1 VKNGTAKAVTMKHRE
16 EWMRHVDLAAALTL
30 SLLSLTAAGCS
41 SNADGAADAAQ
52 SAEPAC
58 DRDCLIG
65 VTDDYLAALAAHDPA
80 AAPLAA
86 NVAFVENT
94 ARLKPGEGLWKTAT
108 GGKTDFSIYVPD
120 TDLQQ
125 AGWMGVMERDGKP
138 VMLALRLKI
147 VDGKITQAEHLVT
160 EPAQGRMENLQA
172 VRSGLRSEIPEN
184 RRLSHD
190 ELIRIGASYYDA
202 LDDNDGSKMPFADD
216 CSRHENGMITAGKD
230 VGPPPGSQPGQPRT
244 ATDCKGQLDS
254 QAFVY
259 IDRIENRRMIAA
271 DPVTGLVMGLSH
283 FRHPM
288 DNLPYKVTNSDGS
301 VTERNAENMPYEP
314 FDMPAAHI
322 FKISPDGK
330 VHEIEA
336 VGVRLPYN
344 SKTGWE

>member
-1 VKNGTAKAVTMKHRE
+1 MNTGRKR
-16 EWMRHVDLAAALTL
+16 MRHVDLAAALSL
-30 SLLSLTAAGCS
+30 SLLSLSLAGCGS
-41 SNADGAADAAQ
+41 GTTEANQ
-52 SAEPAC
+52 SAAPAC
-58 DRDCLIG
+58 DRDCIIAA
-65 VTDDYLAALAAHDPA
+65 TDAYLAALVVHDPA
-80 AAPLAA
+80 AAPLAP

-94 ARLKPGEGLWKTAT
+94 VRLKPGEGLWKTAT
-108 GGKTDFSIYVPD
+108 GGKTNFAIYVPD

-138 VMLALRLKI
+138 VMLALRLKLA
-147 VDGKITQAEHLVT
+147 DGKITEAEHLVT
-160 EPAQGRMENLQA
+160 EPAQGRMENLAA
-172 VRSGLRSEIPEN
+172 VRPGLLAQIPEGQ
-184 RRLSHD
+184 RLPHD
-190 ELIRIGASYYDA
+190 ELMRLGASYYDA
-202 LDDNDGSKMPFADD
+202 LDDNDGSKMPFAAD
-216 CSRHENGMITAGKD
+216 CERHENGMVTAGKN
-230 VGPPPGSQPGQPRT
+230 VGPPPGWQPGQPRT

-288 DNLPYKVTNSDGS
+288 DNLPYKVTNADGS
-301 VTERNAENMPYEP
+301 VTERNAKNMPYEP

-322 FKISPDGK
+322 FKVGGDGK